1 MKFKIEKENDSIEKE
16 NNSSESD
23 LDISI
28 NINIKPSRPDKIKI
42 GKKYMTK
49 RLSSQQLG
57 PPSLCKNQNISEQ
70 ACWN

>member
-1 MKFKIEKENDSIEKE
+1 MVKFKIEKENDLIEKE

-42 GKKYMTK
+42 GKKYYDEETK
-49 RLSSQQLG
+49 TRLAIVKLSKLG
-57 PPSLCKNQNISEQ
+57 YNCMKI
-70 ACWN
+70 